1 MPTPAYKSGITT
13 YLNNNLS
20 YVIILNA
27 DTVDFMYNIDDHITN
42 TYKYYQHFLHYHF
55 DCLSDNLDVTSKF
68 GKGGMFF

>member
-42 TYKYYQHFLHYHF
+42 TYKYY
-55 DCLSDNLDVTSKF
+55 
-68 GKGGMFF
+68 